1 MRDYARRGSIDYKVG
16 ERILEKVGSLRGVI
30 MYSERSGI
38 CLESLEGLDKK
49 RRGIRAHNNDSF
61 EIESKR
67 QKK

>member
-16 ERILEKVGSLRGVI
+16 ERILEKVGSLRGI
-30 MYSERSGI
+30 ILYSERSSI